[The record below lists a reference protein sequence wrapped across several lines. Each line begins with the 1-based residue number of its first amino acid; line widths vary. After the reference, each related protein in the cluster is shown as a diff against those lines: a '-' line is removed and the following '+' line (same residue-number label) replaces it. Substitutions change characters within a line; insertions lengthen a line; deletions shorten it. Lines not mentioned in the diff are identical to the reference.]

1 MHGIELTHEWEL
13 KILWCTITPFWVD
26 FFQFIKLALFPKQ
39 SCFGP
44 ITLVTCAL
52 KNYIFMV
59 RFVTAT
65 DDRVKSYKL
74 VSVFPFGCISVSSI
88 LLK

>member
-1 MHGIELTHEWEL
+1 MNGSW
-13 KILWCTITPFWVD
+13 KFCGVVGSGITPFWVD
-26 FFQFIKLALFPKQ
+26 FFQFIKLAIFPKQ

>member
-1 MHGIELTHEWEL
+1 MNGSWKFCGVLGSG
-13 KILWCTITPFWVD
+13 ITPFWVD
-26 FFQFIKLALFPKQ
+26 FFQFIKLAIFPKQ

-44 ITLVTCAL
+44 VTLVTWT
-52 KNYIFMV
+52 FMV